1 MNRKTFVRTIL
12 YFLAVLMLVI
22 NTSGVAA
29 SPVETLTG
37 KVFTVSPTGVDDT
50 ANLLK
55 AFARAKKAGRG
66 STVRLTAGNF
76 RIHIMEVWDFD
87 GYFKGAGQ
95 GATVIDTFADQDCQ
109 SEVDNNQWPVLLH
122 FIRGHL
128 RVSDLSFHI
137 TPAAPCQPYWM
148 PWAGPDTYID
158 ILAVTASHWN
168 PQTDCAEIRKE
179 MVSASVTRVTIE
191 GENGDP
197 DQFNVEMGIFL
208 GGNTAINAG
217 TDCVYTSK
225 FGQGAFRLTD
235 TTFRKVS
242 FASSW
247 YGIYNSLTVVSNNS
261 FDTVN
266 NQAIYF
272 GDSSGS
278 VVEISNNHL
287 VNITGVGVFL
297 AQFGSP
303 TKPFLQKATI
313 FNIHNNDL
321 SILGEGI
328 GMLAWDY
335 DNLGAP
341 YTGYPSTG
349 KRAALN
355 IANNHFKLN
364 PANVW
369 GIWLEGIDDAGIL
382 NNQFKGNSAQAFIA
396 GFWGPTRRVTFA
408 GNNLSKYTLA
418 DGSPYKIVLEAG
430 TENYVVTGVPTEAVN
445 DLGTNNLI
453 NGKKTQAMSL
463 LNHTGRAN
471 LSQKLGLIMQ
481 MARRLHLPRQ

>member
-1 MNRKTFVRTIL
+1 MNNKTFVRSIL
-12 YFLAVLMLVI
+12 YFLVALMLVMN
-22 NTSGVAA
+22 NTGVSA
-29 SPVETLTG
+29 SPAETLTG

-50 ANLLK
+50 ANILHAFDQAK
-55 AFARAKKAGRG
+55 AAGVG

-76 RIHIMEVWDFD
+76 RIRIMEVWDFD

-95 GATVIDTFADQDCQ
+95 GATIIDTFADQDCQ
-109 SEVDNNQWPVLLH
+109 SEVNNNQWPVLLH

-168 PQTDCAEIRKE
+168 SQTDCAEIQKE
-179 MVSASVTRVTIE
+179 KVSASLNRVTIE

-197 DQFNVEMGIFL
+197 DQFNVAMGIFL

-217 TDCVYTSK
+217 ADCVYTSK
-225 FGQGAFRLTD
+225 FGQGTFQLTD
-235 TTFRKVS
+235 ATFRKVS

-247 YGIYNSLTVVSNNS
+247 YGIYNSLVVVSNNS
-261 FDTVN
+261 FDAMN

-278 VVEISNNHL
+278 VVEVSNNRM
-287 VNITGVGVFL
+287 VNITGLGVLL

-313 FNIHNNDL
+313 FNIHNNDF
-321 SILGEGI
+321 SIVGEGN
-328 GMLAWDY
+328 GVVTWDY

-349 KRAALN
+349 KRAVLN
-355 IANNHFKLN
+355 LWNNHFTLN

-369 GIWLEGIDDAGIL
+369 GIWLEGVDDAFIL
-382 NNQFKGNSAQAFIA
+382 NNQFKGSSAPAFIA
-396 GFWGPTRRVTFA
+396 GFWGPTRRAKIA
-408 GNNLSKYTLA
+408 GNNLSKYSLA

-430 TENYVVTGVPTEAVN
+430 TENYIVSGVPTEAVN
-445 DLGTNNLI
+445 DLGTNNWI
-453 NGKKTQAMSL
+453 NGKKTQAMAL
-463 LNHTGRAN
+463 LNRTA
-471 LSQKLGLIMQ
+471 QVAPDLI
-481 MARRLHLPRQ
+481 AALVKRLAHGMHLPKQ